1 MTKREQGRPTEYKP
15 EYDELAYNYCLLGAI
30 DDELASFFDV
40 SKQTINAWKK
50 KHPSFFDSIKKGKT
64 QADAK
69 VARSLFERACGY
81 SHPEDKIFNDNGEPL
96 IVHTIKHYPPDTGAG
111 FIWLKNR
118 QPDKWRDKPEG
129 YGVAEPIRITITRA
143 TSGDQP

>member
-1 MTKREQGRPTEYKP
+1 MAQGRPTDYKP

-30 DDELASFFDV
+30 DDELASFFGV
-40 SKQTINAWKK
+40 SKQTINTWKK
-50 KHPSFFDSIKKGKT
+50 KYPSFLDSLKKGKA

-81 SHPEDKIFNDNGEPL
+81 SHPADKIFNDNGEPL
-96 IVHTIKHYPPDTGAG
+96 IVPTIKHYPPDTAAG

-118 QPDKWRDKPEG
+118 QPEKWRDKQEEQGTVDDLSSAISKLIDRLPN
-129 YGVAEPIRITITRA
+129 
-143 TSGDQP
+143 